1 VKSPPDAVEAAG
13 GNDMDNA
20 ILKKRLNT
28 FKAGKSGRLQ
38 DVSDEVVIDALRAWE
53 NWPGTTADL
62 CRELGLSSMQ
72 MAVIIKKGK
81 QLIKS
86 GVVSESEFKEIT
98 PPEAASGAAA
108 PCAAIELNWSNGTV
122 IRFPRVDDLLDF
134 LKRAA

>member
-1 VKSPPDAVEAAG
+1 
-13 GNDMDNA
+13 MDNA

-38 DVSDEVVIDALRAWE
+38 DVSDEVVIAMLRAWE

-72 MAVIIKKGK
+72 MVVMIKKGK
-81 QLIKS
+81 SLIKA
-86 GVVSESEFKEIT
+86 GVVTESEFKEIT
-98 PPEAASGAAA
+98 PLDTSGGALA
-108 PCAAIELNWSNGTV
+108 PCSAIELNWSKGTV

-134 LKRAA
+134 LKKAA